1 MKLEWQRE
9 WWAKVQ
15 TSSTQTAG
23 KLQIPN
29 RQTPKKLQ
37 TRTSNIGESAILILA
52 VVVIAVGGAAVRAQE
67 AATNAVTAPG
77 ATVDDI
83 RALRQ
88 KIEELERKVKE
99 LEEKSEPAAQ
109 TDNEKART
117 EELEQKVKI
126 LERNRELDVEAAD
139 AKAKEAPKIAI
150 GSDGFSFGNA
160 DGSYAVQLK
169 GVLQVDSRTFL
180 HDSGIVGN
188 DGLLLRRARPIIQ
201 GTVARDF
208 DFQFVPDF
216 GGSSVQIFDAW
227 LNYRLRP
234 ELQLMAGKFKSPIG
248 LEQLQADVDL
258 NFNERALP
266 TDLVP
271 NRDIGFELHGDL
283 FGGAV
288 SYAAGIFN
296 GVGDAR
302 NSSNFD
308 FEDDKAFEG
317 RVFFQPFKKTSIYAL
332 QGFGFGLGGSYEQM
346 QKTNTTAL
354 PSTTG
359 GTLAGFPTDGQQQ
372 FFAYNPAS
380 NAVVLANGEHWRL
393 SPQGYYYYGPFG
405 LLGEYVISDQ
415 RLTRALGTSRISRR
429 LENTAWEVTGS
440 WVLTGEDAAYK
451 GGVVPRHP
459 FNPLQGGWGAWQL
472 VARYAELN
480 VDSDAF
486 PLFANP
492 ASSAKSAASWSVGL
506 NWWLNRNVRL
516 LTSFSH
522 TDFRGG
528 GGAGTSAPAAVTRND
543 ENVVF
548 TRFQLAF

>member
-1 MKLEWQRE
+1 MNFEWQR
-9 WWAKVQ
+9 KR
-15 TSSTQTAG
+15 AG
-23 KLQIPN
+23 AKLQAPG
-29 RQTPKKLQ
+29 RQTPKELQ
-37 TRTSNIGESAILILA
+37 NPNFKIARLAVATVILA
-52 VVVIAVGGAAVRAQE
+52 ATGLTGSAQE
-67 AATNAVTAPG
+67 AATNVAANQPTPPAAG
-77 ATVDDI
+77 ASADDI

-88 KIEELERKVKE
+88 KIEELERKVKD
-99 LEEKSEPAAQ
+99 LEEKNKPEVSA
-109 TDNEKART
+109 DKDKART
-117 EELEQKVKI
+117 DELEQKVKI
-126 LERNRELDVEAAD
+126 LERNRELDVEAAE

-180 HDSGIVGN
+180 HDTGTVGN
-188 DGLLLRRARPIIQ
+188 DSLLLRRARPILQ

-227 LNYRLRP
+227 LNYRFNP
-234 ELQLMAGKFKSPIG
+234 ALQLQAGKFKSPIG

-258 NFNERALP
+258 TFNERALP

-283 FGGAV
+283 FDGAV

-317 RVFFQPFKKTSIYAL
+317 RLFFQPFKKTSICAL

-346 QKTNTTAL
+346 QKTNTTGL
-354 PSTTG
+354 PATTG
-359 GTLAGFPTDGQQQ
+359 GSLAGFVTDGQQQ
-372 FFAYNPAS
+372 FFAYNPVS
-380 NAVVLANGEHWRL
+380 NAVVVADGEHWRL
-393 SPQGYYYYGPFG
+393 SPQGSYYYGPFG
-405 LLGEYVISDQ
+405 FLGEYVISDQ
-415 RLTRALGTSRISRR
+415 RVSRALGPSRISRR

-440 WVLTGEDAAYK
+440 WVLTGEDVAYK

-459 FNPLQGGWGAWQL
+459 FNLLGGGWGAWQL

-486 PLFANP
+486 PLFSNP
-492 ASSAKSAASWSVGL
+492 ASSARSAASWSVGL
-506 NWWLNRNVRL
+506 NWWLNRNVRIM
-516 LTSFSH
+516 TSFSH
-522 TDFRGG
+522 TYFKGG
-528 GGAGTSAPAAVTRND
+528 GGAGASAPAAVTRND
-543 ENVVF
+543 ENVLF
-548 TRFQLAF
+548 TRMQLAF

>member
-1 MKLEWQRE
+1 MTLV
-9 WWAKVQ
+9 ASV
-15 TSSTQTAG
+15 
-23 KLQIPN
+23 L
-29 RQTPKKLQ
+29 
-37 TRTSNIGESAILILA
+37 AI
-52 VVVIAVGGAAVRAQE
+52 RAQD
-67 AATNAVTAPG
+67 ATTNATPAIG
-77 ATVDDI
+77 ASADDI

-99 LEEKSEPAAQ
+99 LEEKSKPAAQ
-109 TDNEKART
+109 QEKDKAD
-117 EELEQKVKI
+117 ELEQKVKI
-126 LERNRELDVEAAD
+126 LEGNRELDVEAAEV
-139 AKAKEAPKIAI
+139 KAKEAPKIAI

-160 DGSYAVQLK
+160 DNSYVVQLK

-180 HDSGIVGN
+180 HDSGTVGN
-188 DGLLLRRARPIIQ
+188 DSLLLRRARPIIQ
-201 GTVARDF
+201 GTLARDF
-208 DFQFVPDF
+208 DFQLVPDF

-227 LNYRLRP
+227 LNYRLNP
-234 ELQLMAGKFKSPIG
+234 AVQLMAGKFKSPIG

-258 NFNERALP
+258 TFNERALP

-283 FGGAV
+283 FGGAI

-317 RVFFQPFKKTSIYAL
+317 RIFFQPFKPTRISAL
-332 QGFGFGLGGSYEQM
+332 QGFGLGLGGSYEHM
-346 QKTNTTAL
+346 QKTNTTGL
-354 PSTTG
+354 PATTG
-359 GTLAGFPTDGQQQ
+359 GSLAGFVTDGQQQ
-372 FFAYNPAS
+372 FFAYNPVS
-380 NAVVLANGEHWRL
+380 NAVVVANGEHWRL
-393 SPQGYYYYGPFG
+393 SPQGSYYYGPFG
-405 LLGEYVISDQ
+405 LLADYVISDQ
-415 RLTRALGTSRISRR
+415 RVTRTLGTSHISRR
-429 LENTAWEVTGS
+429 LENKAWEVTGL

-451 GGVVPRHP
+451 GGVVPRRP

-516 LTSFSH
+516 MTSFSH
-522 TDFRGG
+522 TDFHGG
-528 GGAGTSAPAAVTRND
+528 GGTGTSAPAAVTRND

-548 TRFQLAF
+548 TRIQLGF